1 MPLGLHQRVGTAMD
15 FLHCPVTLTI
25 RLSVP
30 HSLHFMP
37 RNRHMLIRQQSDI
50 RDGEEE
56 VTMGVA
62 MMEEEISADLPATNL
77 FRFNLVSILSSAFVS
92 QLHRTHSV
100 QVKVRLLQDHM
111 DGVVDFRRLKHRSRL
126 MAQDHRV
133 IQGSSRHGIRTSLH
147 KVLKDPILKDPIL
160 KDPGRQTNAGC
171 RLLHGHLVLQ
181 VVLAFANSSGHSVAG
196 VESPRCPGK
205 TEV

>member
-15 FLHCPVTLTI
+15 FLHCPVTPTI

-56 VTMGVA
+56 GTTGVA
-62 MMEEEISADLPATNL
+62 MMGEEISADLPATNL

-100 QVKVRLLQDHM
+100 QVKVRLLQDHL
-111 DGVVDFRRLKHRSRL
+111 DGVVDFRRLNHRSRL

-147 KVLKDPILKDPIL
+147 KVLKDP
-160 KDPGRQTNAGC
+160 GRQTNAGC
-171 RLLHGHLVLQ
+171 RRLHGPLVPQ
-181 VVLAFANSSGHSVAG
+181 GDPASGNSSGHSVAG

>member
-1 MPLGLHQRVGTAMD
+1 
-15 FLHCPVTLTI
+15 
-25 RLSVP
+25 
-30 HSLHFMP
+30 
-37 RNRHMLIRQQSDI
+37 
-50 RDGEEE
+50 
-56 VTMGVA
+56 MGVA

-77 FRFNLVSILSSAFVS
+77 FRFNLVSILSSAFIS

-111 DGVVDFRRLKHRSRL
+111 DGVVDSRRLNHRSRL

-133 IQGSSRHGIRTSLH
+133 IKGSSRLGIRTSLH

>member
-50 RDGEEE
+50 RDGEVEG
-56 VTMGVA
+56 TMGVA

-77 FRFNLVSILSSAFVS
+77 FRFNLISILSRAV
-92 QLHRTHSV
+92 
-100 QVKVRLLQDHM
+100 VRLLQDHM
-111 DGVVDFRRLKHRSRL
+111 DGVVDFRRLNHRSRL

-133 IQGSSRHGIRTSLH
+133 IKGSSRPGIRTSLH